1 MIKIIDEKVQN
12 YRNELSKKN
21 GTYSEGFNISGTPN
35 IWQFDGMICF
45 SRDYKGNM
53 GIQITGSGGV
63 TVGTP
68 SISISKYVSRTN
80 APDISFLEGSGV
92 SIGGSA
98 LVQTPVVVS
107 VGAGGEFN
115 IIGDVNSDS
124 ELYYGVTV
132 NAGAGIGVGGEGHI
146 EWGETKTIFKI
157 NIFDIWDDIYKNIM
171 GGEEENNNEKLE

>member
-80 APDISFLEGSGV
+80 APDISFFGRERCFYWRFC
-92 SIGGSA
+92 ISA
-98 LVQTPVVVS
+98 NTSSS
-107 VGAGGEFN
+107 VCWCWWR
-115 IIGDVNSDS
+115 I
-124 ELYYGVTV
+124 
-132 NAGAGIGVGGEGHI
+132 
-146 EWGETKTIFKI
+146 
-157 NIFDIWDDIYKNIM
+157 
-171 GGEEENNNEKLE
+171 

>member
-1 MIKIIDEKVQN
+1 M
-12 YRNELSKKN
+12 
-21 GTYSEGFNISGTPN
+21 
-35 IWQFDGMICF
+35 
-45 SRDYKGNM
+45 
-53 GIQITGSGGV
+53 
-63 TVGTP
+63 
-68 SISISKYVSRTN
+68 
-80 APDISFLEGSGV
+80 
-92 SIGGSA
+92 
-98 LVQTPVVVS
+98 QTPVVVS

-146 EWGETKTIFKI
+146 EWGKTKTIFKI